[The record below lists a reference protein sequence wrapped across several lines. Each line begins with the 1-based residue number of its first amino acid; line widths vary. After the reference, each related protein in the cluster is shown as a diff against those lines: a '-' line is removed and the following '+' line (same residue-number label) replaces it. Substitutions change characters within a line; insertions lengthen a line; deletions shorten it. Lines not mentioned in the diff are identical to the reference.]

1 MRNFPRACMQ
11 SCYHVAELSAVPIVN
26 HYVDTHYYDIFL
38 LMHAT
43 KPRENRSYWLFYYF
57 EKYQF

>member
-1 MRNFPRACMQ
+1 MQ